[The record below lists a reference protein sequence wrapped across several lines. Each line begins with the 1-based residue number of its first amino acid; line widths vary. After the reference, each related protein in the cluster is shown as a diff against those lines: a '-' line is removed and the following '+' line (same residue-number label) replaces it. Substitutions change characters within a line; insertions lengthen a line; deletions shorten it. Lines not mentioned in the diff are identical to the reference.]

1 MANLY
6 AEREHGQAAEQL
18 LSNPI
23 WQEAW
28 DAYRARILEQI
39 EAAPS
44 NNQDAVM
51 HLKRLLTA
59 ATAAKAHMERIMKEG
74 AIAAKM
80 IELEE
85 SKSKMRRIFG

>member
-6 AEREHGQAAEQL
+6 AEREHGQAAEQV

-28 DAYRARILEQI
+28 EAYRARILEQI

-44 NNQDAVM
+44 NNTDAVM
-51 HLKRLLTA
+51 HLKRLLA
-59 ATAAKAHMERIMKEG
+59 AASAARAHLERIMKEG
-74 AIAAKM
+74 AVAAKM
-80 IELEE
+80 IELEDR
-85 SKSKMRRIFG
+85 KTGLRKIFG